1 MTSAPLTL
9 VTGASSGIGQEI
21 AIRLSASRSVL
32 LHGRNQSRLEETLS
46 RCSPGN
52 HRVWNFDLEA
62 VGDIRSSLSTL
73 SSEYKFLVSEFVHCA
88 GIPSVSAA
96 RMMSAIQIQRVF
108 NINTISALEICATL
122 LRKSNQGALNNVLFV
137 SSIWGTYGSVGHTVY
152 SATKGALDS
161 AMRSLA
167 VELAPNTRVNSLALG
182 AVDTPMAAAAL
193 SNPEI
198 RAHAEKNYPLG
209 IGTTDDAASISE
221 FILSDAARW
230 ITGQVIVAD
239 GGRTAHM
246 SNK

>member
-1 MTSAPLTL
+1 MTSVPLTL

-21 AIRLSASRSVL
+21 AIRLSASRSLL

-46 RCSPGN
+46 LCSPGN
-52 HRVWNFDLEA
+52 HQFWNFDLEA
-62 VGDIRSSLSTL
+62 VTDIRSSLSTL
-73 SSEYKFLVSEFVHCA
+73 CSEHELLVSQFVHCA

-96 RMMSAIQIQRVF
+96 RMMSAVQIQRVF

-122 LRKSNQGALNNVLFV
+122 LRKNNQGALKNVVFV

-152 SATKGALDS
+152 SATKGALDA
-161 AMRSLA
+161 AMKSLA
-167 VELAPNTRVNSLALG
+167 VELAPNARVNSLALG
-182 AVDTPMAAAAL
+182 AVDTPMAASAL
-193 SNPEI
+193 STPEI

-209 IGTTDDAASISE
+209 IGTTDDAASICE
-221 FILSDAARW
+221 FILSDAAKW